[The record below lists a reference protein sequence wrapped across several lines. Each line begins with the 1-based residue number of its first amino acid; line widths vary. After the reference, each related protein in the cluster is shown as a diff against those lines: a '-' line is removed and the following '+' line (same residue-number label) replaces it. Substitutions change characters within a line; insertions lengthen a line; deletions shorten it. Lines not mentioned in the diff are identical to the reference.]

1 MKLFILTLEKFSKN
15 EFHSNFITAPSSAP
29 LELIDTNKLIHPS
42 IQRESQCH
50 LLDKQTPKCELF
62 VENENN
68 PVVKNIMQDREKGV
82 GSKNTV
88 ESVEN
93 MVSDVQ
99 CSMQNS
105 RSMRYQ
111 TVQCLRIFNKPR

>member
-1 MKLFILTLEKFSKN
+1 MDVIPIEIKTRP
-15 EFHSNFITAPSSAP
+15 SNLIIVPCSAP

-62 VENENN
+62 AENENN
-68 PVVKNIMQDREKGV
+68 LVVKHIMQDREKRV

-88 ESVEN
+88 ESAED
-93 MVSDVQ
+93 MASDVQ

-105 RSMRYQ
+105 RSGRHR
-111 TVQCLRIFNKPR
+111 TV

>member
-1 MKLFILTLEKFSKN
+1 MNSIPIEINTRP
-15 EFHSNFITAPSSAP
+15 SNFITAPCSAP

-42 IQRESQCH
+42 IQREIQCH

-62 VENENN
+62 AENENN
-68 PVVKNIMQDREKGV
+68 LVVKHIMQDREKRV
-82 GSKNTV
+82 GSNNTV

-93 MVSDVQ
+93 TASDMQ

-105 RSMRYQ
+105 RSGRYE
-111 TVQCLRIFNKPR
+111 TMQCLRICINPH